1 MSKPL
6 AYSKLKISVIYNT
19 VLLKGVWLAKD
30 GVETRMLETRVS
42 KNYAEILV
50 IWSGPG
56 LLLVTYKMWLNV
68 WEVVRQIPAPDFS
81 HLFAIKMY
89 RSLKRLKMD
98 EK

>member
-56 LLLVTYKMWLNV
+56 LLLVTYKSDLMFEKLCV
-68 WEVVRQIPAPDFS
+68 KSQHQIF
-81 HLFAIKMY
+81 HIYL
-89 RSLKRLKMD
+89 L
-98 EK
+98 